1 MNVVPENVY
10 WEQKRA
16 FASIFIFFLSFA
28 APFFL
33 VGIVPKI
40 NNLPRKKKKELFFC
54 SCGSCNF
61 VRVIQVYKQ

>member
-28 APFFL
+28 APFF
-33 VGIVPKI
+33 GWDCSK
-40 NNLPRKKKKELFFC
+40 NKQFTKKKKGIVFC

>member
-28 APFFL
+28 APFF
-33 VGIVPKI
+33 GWDCSKI
-40 NNLPRKKKKELFFC
+40 NNLPRKKKGIVFAVV
-54 SCGSCNF
+54 G
-61 VRVIQVYKQ
+61 RVILYV

>member
-28 APFFL
+28 APFFF
-33 VGIVPKI
+33 GWDCSK
-40 NNLPRKKKKELFFC
+40 NKQFTKKKKKRNCFFAVV
-54 SCGSCNF
+54 G
-61 VRVIQVYKQ
+61 RVILYV

>member
-40 NNLPRKKKKELFFC
+40 NNLPRKKKRNCFFAVV
-54 SCGSCNF
+54 G
-61 VRVIQVYKQ
+61 RVILYV